1 MRPTSIA
8 SSGQE
13 TSSERSA
20 VVIARRLRQRERA
33 KDRPTSGGDGRAD
46 NLLGGLVE
54 QALDGRGRLGAHALP
69 VRDAIEVGRILG
81 AWGIKGGIKVLP
93 FAADPQ
99 ALFSA
104 KRWFL
109 KPAES
114 VKPPAAKPGK
124 IAKPLPGPAHK
135 TPARKAALAAPLP
148 FALNVNGVRDQG
160 DAIVALAPEIA
171 DRDAAEAMKGV
182 RVFVSRSTFPAPD
195 PDEFYWID
203 LIGLTVSNRD
213 GVVLGDVIGLID
225 TGPHCVL
232 RVKPAVAAA
241 ALASDGVAEAA
252 LKANGS
258 ANPVVA
264 APVEPAAD
272 ERLIPF
278 VDAYVDTVD
287 IPGRRIVVDWGLDY

>member
-1 MRPTSIA
+1 MTDSVQ
-8 SSGQE
+8 QE
-13 TSSERSA
+13 
-20 VVIARRLRQRERA
+20 
-33 KDRPTSGGDGRAD
+33 
-46 NLLGGLVE
+46 GLSWPE
-54 QALDGRGRLGAHALP
+54 
-69 VRDAIEVGRILG
+69 DAIEVGRILG

-114 VKPPAAKPGK
+114 AKPPSAVAPANPLKPGK
-124 IAKPLPGPAHK
+124 PAVVPAHK
-135 TPARKAALAAPLP
+135 TPAQKAALAAPLP
-148 FALNVNGVRDQG
+148 FALNVQGVRDQG
-160 DAIVALAPEIA
+160 DAIVATAPEIP

-203 LIGLTVSNRD
+203 LIGLAVSNRE
-213 GVVLGDVIGLID
+213 GVALGDVIGLID

-232 RVKPAVAAA
+232 RVKPPAAGDVPA
-241 ALASDGVAEAA
+241 
-252 LKANGS
+252 
-258 ANPVVA
+258 
-264 APVEPAAD
+264 EPAAD

-278 VDAYVDTVD
+278 VEAYVDSVD

>member
-1 MRPTSIA
+1 MTTPAQPEDLSWP
-8 SSGQE
+8 E
-13 TSSERSA
+13 
-20 VVIARRLRQRERA
+20 
-33 KDRPTSGGDGRAD
+33 
-46 NLLGGLVE
+46 
-54 QALDGRGRLGAHALP
+54 
-69 VRDAIEVGRILG
+69 DAIEVGRILG

-114 VKPPAAKPGK
+114 AKPPSAAASANPFKPPK
-124 IAKPLPGPAHK
+124 AAVVPAHK
-135 TPARKAALAAPLP
+135 TPAQKAALAAPLP
-148 FALNVNGVRDQG
+148 FALNVQGVRDQG
-160 DAIVALAPEIA
+160 DAIVATAPEIA

-182 RVFVSRSTFPAPD
+182 RVFVSRATFPAPD

-203 LIGLTVSNRD
+203 LIGLAVSNRE
-213 GVVLGDVIGLID
+213 GVALGDVIGLID

-232 RVKPAVAAA
+232 RVKPAAVGDVPA
-241 ALASDGVAEAA
+241 
-252 LKANGS
+252 
-258 ANPVVA
+258 
-264 APVEPAAD
+264 EPAAD

-278 VDAYVDTVD
+278 VEAYVDSVD